1 MLNPVGEKN
10 AQKLLRHWEETLLP
24 LSEIITAQEHL
35 MKWLIENPNIP
46 FPISPPL
53 LIETKVSQT
62 LIQEYIAGAQKEDIQ
77 ILEKSSSNFWFALA
91 FLSSKNI
98 KKIILN
104 LGLSSK
110 EKEQKLHYW
119 LFHNKIN
126 RLYEDSVTSI
136 YAESSRSLLNIILE
150 KIKSKELHYR
160 PFSIRL
166 YAIPF
171 DKYPEQV
178 LTLILDESRSPL
190 SVLASIQ
197 KVRRYGN
204 IFDFYSEDIRETGML
219 VHENKRYHIIR
230 SYLLVRSLM
239 NKGLIKRKM
248 FEHQI

>member
-1 MLNPVGEKN
+1 M
-10 AQKLLRHWEETLLP
+10 
-24 LSEIITAQEHL
+24 
-35 MKWLIENPNIP
+35 
-46 FPISPPL
+46 
-53 LIETKVSQT
+53 
-62 LIQEYIAGAQKEDIQ
+62 
-77 ILEKSSSNFWFALA
+77 
-91 FLSSKNI
+91 
-98 KKIILN
+98 
-104 LGLSSK
+104 
-110 EKEQKLHYW
+110 
-119 LFHNKIN
+119 FHNKIH

-136 YAESSRSLLNIILE
+136 YAESSRSLLNVVLE

-166 YAIPF
+166 YAVPF

-219 VHENKRYHIIR
+219 VHKNKRYHVIR